1 MRLPRVRFTVRRMLA
16 GVAIAAIIS
25 YIGAGIWEAGR
36 AGDRLSLQ
44 GGCYSSLNNIALAM
58 SSYSEAHGRFPA
70 PFVADAAGRRVHSWR
85 AVISRLLP
93 QGSPAPTESYD
104 FHQRW
109 DGPINARL
117 AADVPGFLQCP
128 SECVDN
134 PHGSPF
140 VMVND
145 FGDVPVNRLPRD
157 AILVLEAWGA
167 NRNWL
172 DPNDRVESTPR
183 LRVAATDHPH
193 GFGVIL
199 RDFRV
204 VRVRDAGRI
213 RKTGAYYV
221 LDPE

>member
-25 YIGAGIWEAGR
+25 YIGAGIWEGVR
-36 AGDRLSLQ
+36 CGDRLSLQ
-44 GGCYSSLNNIALAM
+44 GSCYSSLNNIALAM

-85 AVISRLLP
+85 IKALP
-93 QGSPAPTESYD
+93 WMGLGYSQEARYD
-104 FHQRW
+104 HAGRW

-117 AADVPGFLQCP
+117 AADIPGFLLCP
-128 SECVDN
+128 SERMDN

-183 LRVAATDHPH
+183 LRVAATDHPA

>member
-1 MRLPRVRFTVRRMLA
+1 MKLPRARSTVRRMIV
-16 GVAIAAIIS
+16 GVAIAASIS
-25 YIGAGIWEAGR
+25 CIGAGIWEVGR
-36 AGDRLSLQ
+36 HGERLNLQ
-44 GGCYSSLNNIALAM
+44 SSCYSSLNNIALAM

-70 PFVADAAGRRVHSWR
+70 PFVADATGRRVHSWR
-85 AVISRLLP
+85 IKALP
-93 QGSPAPTESYD
+93 WMSPEYPQVARYD
-104 FHQRW
+104 HTGRW
-109 DGPINARL
+109 DGPVNGRL
-117 AADVPGFLQCP
+117 APDVPGFLRCE
-128 SECVDN
+128 SERAVN
-134 PHGSPF
+134 PFGSPF

-145 FGDVPVNRLPRD
+145 FDATPADLIPRD

-172 DPNDRVESTPR
+172 DPNDRVESTPH
-183 LRVAATDHPH
+183 LRFAATDHPG

-213 RKTGAYYV
+213 HKTGAYYV

>member
-1 MRLPRVRFTVRRMLA
+1 MRVPHVRFMVRRMSA
-16 GVAIAAIIS
+16 GVVLAAIIG
-25 YIGAGIWEAGR
+25 YIGTGIWEAGR
-36 AGDRLSLQ
+36 HGERLSLQ
-44 GGCYSSLNNIALAM
+44 GSCYSSLNNIALAL

-70 PFVADAAGRRVHSWR
+70 PFVADAAGRRAHSWR
-85 AVISRLLP
+85 ITALP
-93 QGSPAPTESYD
+93 WMGLRYPQEVRYD
-104 FHQRW
+104 HDGRW

-117 AADVPGFLQCP
+117 SADVPGFLRCP
-128 SECVDN
+128 SERVGN

-145 FGDVPVNRLPRD
+145 FGDVPADRLPRD

-172 DPNDRVESTPR
+172 DPNDRVATTPR
-183 LRVAATDHPH
+183 LRVAATDHPA

-213 RKTGAYYV
+213 RQAGAYYV